1 MARTAFLLAHL
12 ANMSERENSTTLALQ
27 SLLGTCAHMRVSRY
41 SIVQNVL
48 VYNVEMTDCLTGA
61 RVKV

>member
-12 ANMSERENSTTLALQ
+12 ANIPERENSTALGLQ
-27 SLLGTCAHMRVSRY
+27 CLVRLFPHTWLSRY
-41 SIVQNVL
+41 SIVENVL